1 MLLSKGVDIGRLDRK
16 HTYVSS
22 QSGQIRRK
30 HASTAG
36 MDLNK
41 YRPKASHLAKQDL
54 SLDDLTDLC
63 RRTNADGTVDD
74 RCYLLEC
81 PVGSTDCEPQ
91 QIETLAFAESILY
104 GVVDGIVA
112 YFSNSCHD
120 GLFAAIYAAFRIV
133 DHWQIWYPWNA
144 MKF

>member
-91 QIETLAFAESILY
+91 QIE
-104 GVVDGIVA
+104 
-112 YFSNSCHD
+112 
-120 GLFAAIYAAFRIV
+120 
-133 DHWQIWYPWNA
+133 
-144 MKF
+144 